1 MNLKDKHVLVY
12 GMGISGKGAAKLL
25 AGDGVCAKVTLYDR
39 NEQLGADPDKGDLLR
54 ETSLPADTHVITGT
68 LQEADLDGID
78 VLVLSPGVS
87 VNAPDALM
95 AKEKGITVLGELE
108 IASELSKGRIFAITG
123 TNGKTT
129 TTALTGEIMKAYY
142 QEVYVVG
149 NIGNSFAAA
158 VPLTTDHS
166 VIVAEVSSFQLET
179 IKEFHPEV
187 SAVLNITPDHLD
199 RHITFENYAS
209 IKMDITRSQT
219 ADEICVINYDDV
231 YLRELA
237 GHVTPKVLYFSRL
250 EELKEG
256 VYLNGDTIVFAD
268 GQQTIPVISR
278 DEMQLMG
285 DHNVENVMAAI
296 AISVSAG
303 VPVPVIRDVIGRF
316 QAVEHRIEYVRTLHG
331 VRYDNDS
338 KGTNTDAAAKAV
350 SSMVAPT
357 ILIAGGYDKGA
368 DFTDWI
374 NGFDGKVRDMI
385 LIGETAEKIRDQ
397 ALQCG
402 FTAVHMEPDL
412 KHAVHRAAELAREG
426 DAVLLSPA
434 CASWDQFKSYE
445 ERGRLFK
452 EYVNEEC

>member
-1 MNLKDKHVLVY
+1 MNLKDKSVLVY

-25 AGDGVCAKVTLYDR
+25 AGEGVCAKVTLYDR
-39 NEQLGADPDKGDLLR
+39 NERLGADPDKGALLKEVNLPEDTRVLTGDL
-54 ETSLPADTHVITGT
+54 H
-68 LQEADLDGID
+68 EADLEGID

-87 VNAPDALM
+87 AYAPDVLM
-95 AKEKGITVLGELE
+95 AKEKGVTVIGELE
-108 IASELSKGRIFAITG
+108 IASELSRGEILAITG

-142 QEVYVVG
+142 QDVFVVG
-149 NIGNSFAAA
+149 NIGRSFAAA
-158 VPLTTDHS
+158 APETTDES

-179 IKEFHPEV
+179 ILEFHPKV
-187 SAVLNITPDHLD
+187 SAVLNLTPDHLD
-199 RHITFENYAS
+199 RHKTFENYAAC
-209 IKMDITRSQT
+209 KMEITRNQT
-219 ADEICVINYDDV
+219 KDEVCVINYDDV

-237 GHVTPKVLYFSRL
+237 AKVTPKVLWFSRL
-250 EELKEG
+250 ETLKEG
-256 VYLNGDTIVFAD
+256 VYLDGDTIVIAD
-268 GQQTIPVISR
+268 GSQVVPVIRR

-296 AISVSAG
+296 AISISAS
-303 VPVPVIRDVIGRF
+303 VPVPVIRETIKKF
-316 QAVEHRIEYVRTLHG
+316 QAVEHRIEYVKTLRG
-331 VRYDNDS
+331 VKYYNDS

-374 NGFDGKVRDMI
+374 KGFNGKVKDMI
-385 LIGETAEKIRDQ
+385 LIGATAEKIRES
-397 ALQCG
+397 ALKCG

-412 KHAVHRAAELAREG
+412 KHAVQKATELAKEG

-452 EYVNEEC
+452 EYVNEA